1 VPDTDKEDGEL
12 DRDRK
17 LRDVGV
23 IVDDVVVFD
32 EFCETVED
40 KW

>member
-1 VPDTDKEDGEL
+1 VPNTDKEDGEL
-12 DRDRK
+12 DRNGK

-23 IVDDVVVFD
+23 IVEDVVVFN
-32 EFCETVED
+32 EFHKTVKD